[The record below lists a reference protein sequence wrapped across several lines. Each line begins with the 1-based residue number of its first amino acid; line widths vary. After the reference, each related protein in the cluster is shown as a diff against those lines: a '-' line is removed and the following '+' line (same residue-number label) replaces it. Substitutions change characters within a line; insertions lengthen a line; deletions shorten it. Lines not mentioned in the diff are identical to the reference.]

1 MKVRNTLFYLV
12 ADCKT
17 ADNHGYGKSDDEDT
31 TEGTEATGELA
42 HDRGGLFV
50 VANRSQGQ
58 QAPPDTVVEGPVVFF
73 IIVSF
78 K

>member
-1 MKVRNTLFYLV
+1 MFYLV

-17 ADNHGYGKSDDEDT
+17 ADYHGYGKSDDEDT

-42 HDRGGLFV
+42 HDRDGLFV

-78 K
+78 KLLSFK

>member
-1 MKVRNTLFYLV
+1 MRNTLFYLV

-17 ADNHGYGKSDDEDT
+17 ADYHGYGKSYDEDT

-42 HDRGGLFV
+42 HERGGLFV

-58 QAPPDTVVEGPVVFF
+58 QTPPDTVVEGPVVFF
-73 IIVSF
+73 IVVSF